1 MAANCDARADA
12 SLLSA
17 AIERGFSSD
26 GEVFDVHDLAVLAAE
41 VCGLEARVLCLGQAH
56 DASNTSGA
64 AGAPSADVAADAAA
78 LARPAHAFVRALAAW
93 LGSGGLAVMPYDKDE
108 ATHTPVLR
116 GGRAAHYLVV
126 VGLATPAGEE
136 AAEPARLICVHGLS
150 RRPLV
155 LPPSELL
162 ASNAQL
168 TQMKQGVNTKRWVVK
183 EGGVRLARRV
193 LLLAAPRSLPVCLT

>member
-1 MAANCDARADA
+1 MICEEPP
-12 SLLSA
+12 SLGVGHSVCPDLLRDLSHP
-17 AIERGFSSD
+17 E
-26 GEVFDVHDLAVLAAE
+26 L
-41 VCGLEARVLCLGQAH
+41 
-56 DASNTSGA
+56 
-64 AGAPSADVAADAAA
+64 
-78 LARPAHAFVRALAAW
+78 
-93 LGSGGLAVMPYDKDE
+93 
-108 ATHTPVLR
+108 
-116 GGRAAHYLVV
+116 
-126 VGLATPAGEE
+126 AGEE
-136 AAEPARLICVHGLS
+136 AAEPARLICMHGLS